1 MQGDHIMMTQLIARY
16 WWALVLR
23 GVAAIVFGV
32 LAFTWPGITLQV
44 LVLFFGAY
52 ALVDGILSVAAAI
65 QGRGHTDNWW
75 LFLLQGL
82 LGIGLGVLTWL
93 APGATAIAILL
104 YMAAWALV
112 TGVLEI
118 VAAIRLRH
126 EIEGEFW
133 LGLSGLLS
141 IVFGLLVFAFPL
153 AGALSLIWLIGS
165 YAIVFGISLIALGI
179 RVRRGKTRPGAGT
192 TGSTTGKTGMMGPGT
207 GTVPV

>member
-1 MQGDHIMMTQLIARY
+1 MPMMQPISRY

-23 GVAAIVFGV
+23 GIAALTFGV
-32 LAFTWPGITLQV
+32 LAFAWPGISLQA
-44 LVLFFGAY
+44 LVLLFGAY

-65 QGRGHTDNWW
+65 RGRGVTENWG

-93 APGATAIAILL
+93 APGATAVAILL
-104 YMAAWALV
+104 YIAAWALV

-118 VAAIRLRH
+118 VAAIHLRR

-141 IVFGLLVFAFPL
+141 IAFGMLVLAFPT
-153 AGALSLIWLIGS
+153 AGALGLIWLIGS
-165 YAIVFGISLIALGI
+165 YAIVFGVSLIALGF
-179 RVRRGKTRPGAGT
+179 RVRRGKAHGA
-192 TGSTTGKTGMMGPGT
+192 SMSGMMGPGA
-207 GTVPV
+207 GPLPV

>member
-1 MQGDHIMMTQLIARY
+1 MTQRMQPISRY

-23 GVAAIVFGV
+23 GFAAIAFGI

-52 ALVDGILSVAAAI
+52 ALLDGVLSLAAALRA
-65 QGRGHTDNWW
+65 RGHSENWG

-93 APGATAIAILL
+93 APGATAVAILL

-118 VAAIRLRH
+118 VAAIRLRR
-126 EIEGEFW
+126 ELAGEFW
-133 LGLSGLLS
+133 LALAGMLS
-141 IVFGLLVFAFPL
+141 ITFGMLVLAFPL
-153 AGALSLIWLIGS
+153 AGALGLIWLIGG
-165 YAIVFGISLIALGI
+165 YAIAFGVALVALGI
-179 RVRRGKTRPGAGT
+179 RVRRGKTGAGGM
-192 TGSTTGKTGMMGPGT
+192 TGVTGPGTGT

>member
-1 MQGDHIMMTQLIARY
+1 MTTQLISRY

-23 GVAAIVFGV
+23 GFAAIIFGV

-65 QGRGHTDNWW
+65 QSRGHTDNWW

-93 APGATAIAILL
+93 APGATAVAILL

-118 VAAIRLRH
+118 VAAIRLRR

-133 LGLSGLLS
+133 LGLGGLLS

-165 YAIVFGISLIALGI
+165 YAIVFGISLIALGF
-179 RVRRGKTRPGAGT
+179 RVRRGKTGVGAGRMA
-192 TGSTTGKTGMMGPGT
+192 GMS
-207 GTVPV
+207 GTVPT

>member
-1 MQGDHIMMTQLIARY
+1 MKPMKPISRY

-23 GVAAIVFGV
+23 GVAAIAFGV

-52 ALVDGILSVAAAI
+52 ALLDGILSVAAALR
-65 QGRGHTDNWW
+65 GRGQTENWG

-93 APGATAIAILL
+93 APGATAVAILL

-118 VAAIRLRH
+118 VAAIRLRR

-133 LGLSGLLS
+133 LALGGLLS
-141 IVFGLLVFAFPL
+141 ITFGMLVLAFPL
-153 AGALSLIWLIGS
+153 AGALGLIWLIGG
-165 YAIVFGISLIALGI
+165 YAIAFGISLIALGV
-179 RVRRGKTRPGAGT
+179 RVRRGRSGAG
-192 TGSTTGKTGMMGPGT
+192 GMTGMMGPGT
-207 GTVPV
+207 VPV